1 MTGLRSAPSKPPVG
15 IEVIC
20 AHGFRSVGEQHFQVP
35 VGTTVFQALQ
45 KALQMGLVLEI
56 GPVVL
61 QAHGEGSAEVLQL
74 KLEELVQS
82 AQLFLS
88 VWGEPCGLETQLEHN
103 ARLELTKAL
112 RVDPK
117 VARRERFKKQG
128 TKGAG
133 LFAKIRDG
141 AKAGY

>member
-1 MTGLRSAPSKPPVG
+1 MR
-15 IEVIC
+15 IEVLC
-20 AHGFRSVGEQHFQVP
+20 AHGFRSVAEQHFQVP
-35 VGTTVFQALQ
+35 VGTSVLQALQ
-45 KALQMGLVLEI
+45 RAFDGGMVLEI
-56 GPVVL
+56 GPVLINAQNLVSPHQL
-61 QAHGEGSAEVLQL
+61 QS
-74 KLEELVQS
+74 KLESLVQNT
-82 AQLFLS
+82 QLFLS
-88 VWGEPCGLETQLEHN
+88 VWGEPCGLETLLEHN
-103 ARLELTKAL
+103 ARVELTKAL